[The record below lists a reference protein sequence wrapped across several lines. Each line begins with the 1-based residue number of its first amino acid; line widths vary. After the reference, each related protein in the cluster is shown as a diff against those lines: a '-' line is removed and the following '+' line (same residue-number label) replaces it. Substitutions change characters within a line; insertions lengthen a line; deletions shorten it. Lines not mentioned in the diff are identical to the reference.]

1 MRIAHVSSSLLSPLG
16 GAEQYCLA
24 LAGAQVRRG
33 HDVTVVTGWVDDGA
47 RALVAATGARLVV
60 VPGRRP
66 YSPDRQGTGR
76 LARVR
81 FHAAE
86 LRDSL
91 RPTAITRFLE
101 DGGFDAVHVHR
112 FSGFGAAPFRL
123 AGPRVVHTAHDF
135 TLVHTSASLTRG
147 DAPIDHVG
155 RVQGLRSRVVA
166 AAIPRD
172 ATLIFPSERT
182 RDRHAERGFRLD
194 AHRSTVLPHGWSA
207 PRDAP
212 PRSESDVLRV
222 LFLGKLAEHKGI
234 PLLLEAWGAGV
245 PGATLTVG
253 GDGPLRDAVSAAD
266 AVVAAGWLDEAGR
279 ARALAET
286 DLLVMPSRWAE
297 NFPIVVAEAL
307 LAGVPVLTTTTASPP
322 LVVDGDS
329 GLVVPP
335 TAAALRGA
343 IERLVD
349 DRALRA
355 ALRAGATRR
364 AEELD
369 MDRHVDR
376 VLEHY
381 GASA

>member
-1 MRIAHVSSSLLSPLG
+1 M
-16 GAEQYCLA
+16 
-24 LAGAQVRRG
+24 
-33 HDVTVVTGWVDDGA
+33 
-47 RALVAATGARLVV
+47 
-60 VPGRRP
+60 
-66 YSPDRQGTGR
+66 
-76 LARVR
+76 
-81 FHAAE
+81 
-86 LRDSL
+86 
-91 RPTAITRFLE
+91 
-101 DGGFDAVHVHR
+101 
-112 FSGFGAAPFRL
+112 
-123 AGPRVVHTAHDF
+123 
-135 TLVHTSASLTRG
+135 
-147 DAPIDHVG
+147 
-155 RVQGLRSRVVA
+155 
-166 AAIPRD
+166 
-172 ATLIFPSERT
+172 
-182 RDRHAERGFRLD
+182 
-194 AHRSTVLPHGWSA
+194 
-207 PRDAP
+207 
-212 PRSESDVLRV
+212 LRV

-234 PLLLEAWGAGV
+234 PLLLDAWGAGV